1 MGASKDPIQQV
12 RELIKAG
19 RRPQALKQVA
29 RLIEK
34 DHDNPELWWLLANA
48 TDDTEQA
55 RAALDHLLVLQP
67 NNERAR
73 RMLERV
79 ETRQFLRQMGV
90 SSDAAVTRGR
100 WLTLV
105 IVGVILLIAL
115 GVVAL
120 LVAVTNREPP
130 AAAVLPTSIVLPSLT
145 PTFTETPTPTPTPTF
160 TETPTPTATPTSTAT
175 PTFTETTAAQSLALN
190 PEVTAEALAQNP
202 EATGDVS
209 PALLPTLDPTLV
221 AGAGSSTGLDA
232 AQAVTSLPGVAG
244 SPLPSLATPLPVVER
259 GQVTEV
265 RPAQDIILPYAEHG
279 WTFSGYRGEQITLEL
294 LNVTGRGNPSLILL
308 DPRGTV
314 IAEDVEL
321 IDTANRDARLSLALP
336 EDGIYTAVVRIAS
349 VDEQLYYL
357 TIKRG

>member
-1 MGASKDPIQQV
+1 M
-12 RELIKAG
+12 
-19 RRPQALKQVA
+19 
-29 RLIEK
+29 
-34 DHDNPELWWLLANA
+34 
-48 TDDTEQA
+48 
-55 RAALDHLLVLQP
+55 
-67 NNERAR
+67 
-73 RMLERV
+73 
-79 ETRQFLRQMGV
+79 
-90 SSDAAVTRGR
+90 TRGR
-100 WLTLV
+100 WLTLT
-105 IVGVILLIAL
+105 IVGLILLIAL
-115 GVVAL
+115 GIVAL

-145 PTFTETPTPTPTPTF
+145 PTFTETPTTTP
-160 TETPTPTATPTSTAT
+160 TPTPTATPTSTAT
-175 PTFTETTAAQSLALN
+175 PTFTETPAAQSLTLN
-190 PEVTAEALAQNP
+190 PEVTAEALAMNP
-202 EATGDVS
+202 EATDDVA

-221 AGAGSSTGLDA
+221 AGAGSSSGLDA
-232 AQAVTSLPGVAG
+232 PQAVTSIPGAADNTLPSLVT
-244 SPLPSLATPLPVVER
+244 PSLATPLPVVAPGQVTER
-259 GQVTEV
+259 GQVTES

-321 IDTANRDARLSLALP
+321 IDTANRDAQLALALP

>member
-1 MGASKDPIQQV
+1 
-12 RELIKAG
+12 
-19 RRPQALKQVA
+19 
-29 RLIEK
+29 
-34 DHDNPELWWLLANA
+34 
-48 TDDTEQA
+48 
-55 RAALDHLLVLQP
+55 
-67 NNERAR
+67 
-73 RMLERV
+73 
-79 ETRQFLRQMGV
+79 MGV
-90 SSDAAVTRGR
+90 SSDTAVTRGR

-115 GVVAL
+115 GIVAL

-145 PTFTETPTPTPTPTF
+145 PTFTETPTTTPTPTF
-160 TETPTPTATPTSTAT
+160 TATPTPTATATSTAT
-175 PTFTETTAAQSLALN
+175 PTFTETPAVQSLALN
-190 PEVTAEALAQNP
+190 PEVTAEALALNP

-221 AGAGSSTGLDA
+221 AGAGSSSGLDA
-232 AQAVTSLPGVAG
+232 PQAVTSIPGAAD
-244 SPLPSLATPLPVVER
+244 SPPPSLETPSLETPSLETPSLETPLPVLER
-259 GQVTEV
+259 GQVTEA

-294 LNVTGRGNPSLILL
+294 LNITGRGNPSLILL
-308 DPRGTV
+308 DPRGIA